1 MSATARAPR
10 QSRLAWLDALRGFA
24 ALCVVFDHGST
35 LLLLPVRSFLYQW
48 FNLGQ
53 YGVFV
58 FFLVSGYIVPA
69 SLERKGSVRGFWISR
84 AFRLYPM
91 FLAGLLLSAVAY
103 KTGHGTIA
111 NAGAHRLT
119 AVLGWLFMLQNLNAG
134 LNVPVVT
141 WTLSYEMVFYLL
153 LAGLFSWG
161 VHRRSG
167 WYATAFA
174 VGAVALGG
182 VLPMSALGHWS
193 SGPGAGPLVL
203 NAVTDVLILAGLVFA
218 MSSRSRLVKYGTSLA
233 ALVAMVLLTFNQ
245 SYPYPWEG
253 CTILALMFAGTLIYR
268 AEQYY
273 LSYPR
278 GGDRSTPRGGTTP
291 LHPPVMGGCA
301 PPIPPAAGTAPRPR
315 RPRTV
320 AEAKSWWLPSA
331 GAAKTAAPGPRG
343 VVAGAKSWWLLS
355 AGAARTAAPGPRGVV
370 AEAKSWWCGV
380 QRRHAPLLSAVVV
393 VLVLV
398 LVTWAGVWHGA
409 RHGHHW
415 QLQWATSVLLAG
427 ATFGIGLAV
436 RRWRVPRWCAW
447 LGMISYS
454 VYLLHPLV
462 FNAYRSIPALH
473 RPHAMW
479 GQVLFFAGLL
489 AVIIGL
495 SALTYYLIEMPMQ
508 RLGHRVAARFPNT
521 TGTPSG
527 DGSSALDD
535 GAADAASR
543 SASSSTAVAG
553 GSGGSP

>member
-48 FNLGQ
+48 LNLGQ

-91 FLAGLLLSAVAY
+91 FIVALVLSAVAY
-103 KTGHGTIA
+103 KTGYGSIG

-134 LNVPVVT
+134 LNVPVVA

-153 LAGLFSWG
+153 LAALFSWG
-161 VHRRSG
+161 AHRRSG

-193 SGPGAGPLVL
+193 SGPGLGPLVL
-203 NAVTDVLILAGLVFA
+203 NAVTDALILAGLAFA
-218 MSSRSRLVKYGTSLA
+218 VSSRSWLVKGGASLA
-233 ALVAMVLLTFNQ
+233 ALVALVLLTFNQ
-245 SYPYPWEG
+245 SYPYPWSG
-253 CTILALMFAGTLIYR
+253 CVILALMFSGTLIYR
-268 AEQYY
+268 AEQGQVN
-273 LSYPR
+273 R
-278 GGDRSTPRGGTTP
+278 
-291 LHPPVMGGCA
+291 
-301 PPIPPAAGTAPRPR
+301 IAAAALVVAVLAMA
-315 RPRTV
+315 TV
-320 AEAKSWWLPSA
+320 A
-331 GAAKTAAPGPRG
+331 GI
-343 VVAGAKSWWLLS
+343 
-355 AGAARTAAPGPRGVV
+355 
-370 AEAKSWWCGV
+370 
-380 QRRHAPLLSAVVV
+380 
-393 VLVLV
+393 
-398 LVTWAGVWHGA
+398 WHGA
-409 RHGHHW
+409 RYGHHW
-415 QLQWATSVLLAG
+415 ELQWATSVLLAG

-462 FNAYRSIPALH
+462 FNAYRSIPGLH
-473 RPHAMW
+473 RAHTMPVQA
-479 GQVLFFAGLL
+479 LFFAGLV

-495 SALTYYLIEMPMQ
+495 SGLTYYLIEKPMQ

-521 TGTPSG
+521 TGAPTGDASSGLG
-527 DGSSALDD
+527 DG
-535 GAADAASR
+535 ADAAASR

>member
-1 MSATARAPR
+1 MSATARVPR

-35 LLLLPVRSFLYQW
+35 LLLLPARSFLYQW

-91 FLAGLLLSAVAY
+91 FLVGLLLSALAY
-103 KTGHGTIA
+103 KTGHGTID
-111 NAGAHRLT
+111 NAGAHRVT

-174 VGAVALGG
+174 AGAVALGG
-182 VLPMSALGHWS
+182 VLPMAGIATWS

-203 NAVTDVLILAGLVFA
+203 NAVTDVLILAGLVLA
-218 MSSRSRLVKYGTSLA
+218 LSSRSRLVKGGTSVA
-233 ALVAMVLLTFNQ
+233 ALVALVLLTFNQ
-245 SYPYPWEG
+245 EYPYPWAG
-253 CTILALMFAGTLIYR
+253 CVILALMFTGTLIYR
-268 AEQYY
+268 AEQGQRRSRGGDPPAPPDHGG
-273 LSYPR
+273 LRAPHAPR
-278 GGDRSTPRGGTTP
+278 GGE
-291 LHPPVMGGCA
+291 
-301 PPIPPAAGTAPRPR
+301 R
-315 RPRTV
+315 RQNR
-320 AEAKSWWLPSA
+320 
-331 GAAKTAAPGPRG
+331 AAPHT
-343 VVAGAKSWWLLS
+343 VVAVKAWWD
-355 AGAARTAAPGPRGVV
+355 GVK
-370 AEAKSWWCGV
+370 E
-380 QRRHAPLLSAVVV
+380 RHMPLLSAIVV
-393 VLVLV
+393 VLVLGLATV
-398 LVTWAGVWHGA
+398 AGIWHGA
-409 RHGHHW
+409 RYGQHW
-415 QLQWATSVLLAG
+415 QVQWATSVLLAG
-427 ATFGIGLAV
+427 ATFGVGLAA
-436 RRWRVPRWCAW
+436 RHWRVPGWCAW

-462 FNAYRSIPALH
+462 FNVYRSIPVLH
-473 RPHAMW
+473 HRHTMPD
-479 GQVLFFAGLL
+479 QVLFFAGLL
-489 AVIIGL
+489 AVIIAL
-495 SALTYYLIEMPMQ
+495 SALTYYLIEKPMQ

-521 TGTPSG
+521 AGTLSG

-535 GAADAASR
+535 GSSALSDGAAASR